1 MNSDLSGFI
10 ITDKVAVVEKEDK
23 QS

>member
-10 ITDKVAVVEKEDK
+10 ITDEVAGVEKEDK